1 MPLSDLPAAKY
12 GISEHWLSFE
22 GDIHPL
28 VQLGAALDHQK
39 RLGQPVEELHLVAHG
54 NSCGIELA
62 GQWVD
67 HAQLLKHA
75 QNLNGWGIRNYA
87 GCCHIGLNKSFIL
100 LLEDLTGAD
109 IFSNHQEINRF
120 HATVKNRHG
129 DKKRLEDIFQEQA
142 IIKWKGNL
150 SYNQLGQDLDGG
162 KQNEVFGQTF
172 NISDDGLTIAGG
184 TQYGDGNGSESG
196 LVRVYRWHSGNNRW
210 EQRGGVIEGQRN
222 NKIGSSVALSANGS
236 TIAIGA
242 QTADTAVDTKTGCV
256 RIYNWNSGN
265 NQWVQIGQDIAGE
278 ARNDRFGS
286 AVSLNDGSIVAT
298 AAFANDGGGNLSGHV
313 RVHHGIQVPISG
325 SSEAGY

>member
-1 MPLSDLPAAKY
+1 M
-12 GISEHWLSFE
+12 
-22 GDIHPL
+22 
-28 VQLGAALDHQK
+28 V
-39 RLGQPVEELHLVAHG
+39 
-54 NSCGIELA
+54 ELA

-75 QNLNGWGIRNYA
+75 QNLNGWGIKKLVLW
-87 GCCHIGLNKSFIL
+87 CCHIGLNKSFIL

-162 KQNEVFGQTF
+162 KQNEFFGQTV

-242 QTADTAVDTKTGCV
+242 QTADTLLMLKLDAYISTTGV
-256 RIYNWNSGN
+256 QVTIMGTNWTRHC
-265 NQWVQIGQDIAGE
+265 GE

-286 AVSLNDGSIVAT
+286 AVSISNDGSIMACYVW
-298 AAFANDGGGNLSGHV
+298 
-313 RVHHGIQVPISG
+313 Q
-325 SSEAGY
+325 